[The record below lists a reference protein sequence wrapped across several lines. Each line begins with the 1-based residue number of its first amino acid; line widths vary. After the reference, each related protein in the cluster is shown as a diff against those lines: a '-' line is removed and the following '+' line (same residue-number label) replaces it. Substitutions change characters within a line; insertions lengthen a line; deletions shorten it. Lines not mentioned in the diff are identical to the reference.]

1 MRIGIN
7 ARLYSESGIGRY
19 IRNLLKYLQKLDREN
34 DYFIFLLRKDFEDIN
49 FPKNFTKV
57 LADFSWYGMEEQY
70 KFPGLLNKYKLD
82 LVHIPHFNVPI
93 FYLGKMVVTVHD
105 LIHQN
110 FSMNRATTLD
120 PFTYKV
126 KQFGYSTIF
135 NLALRNSKKIIV
147 PSNYVKSE
155 ILKKFSVYKD
165 KIVVTYEGV
174 DEEILKIKN
183 QISNREIEKTMK
195 HLNIK
200 PPYIFYVGNAHPHK
214 NVEGLIKAFL
224 RIQNLEFRVQNG
236 YKLKLVL
243 SGSDHYFWQ
252 RLKKENMHNDIIY
265 TGYVTDEQLVAL
277 YMGAKAFV
285 MPSFEEGFGIPLL
298 EAMALGTPV
307 VSSDAASL
315 KEIGGDGAIY
325 FDPNNLVEMESKI
338 KEVLNNEKLRKEL
351 VEKGRERVKEF
362 SWEKL
367 AKETLE
373 IYQQKAEHH
382 G

>member
-1 MRIGIN
+1 MRIGID

-19 IRNLLKYLQKLDREN
+19 IRNLLKYLQILDKKNE
-34 DYFIFLLRKDFEDIN
+34 YFVFLLRKDFEDIKLG
-49 FPKNFTKV
+49 KNFTKV
-57 LADFSWYGMEEQY
+57 LADFSWYGIEEQY

-93 FYLGKMVVTVHD
+93 FYMGKMVVTVHD

-110 FSMNRATTLD
+110 FSMKRATTLD

-135 NLALRNSKKIIV
+135 NLALSNSKKIFV

-174 DEEILKIKN
+174 DEEISNIKLQMSDKKIKK
-183 QISNREIEKTMK
+183 SLK
-195 HLNIK
+195 HFNIK

-214 NVEGLIKAFL
+214 NVEGLIKTFL
-224 RIQNLEFRVQNG
+224 NLRKDDQ
-236 YKLKLVL
+236 YLQLVL
-243 SGSDHYFWQ
+243 SGNDHYFWQ
-252 RLKKENMHNDIIY
+252 RIKKEYTHKDIIY

-277 YMGAKAFV
+277 YMGAKVFV

-315 KEIGGDGAIY
+315 KEIGGDGALY
-325 FDPNNLVEMESKI
+325 FDPNNLVEMENKI
-338 KEVLNNEKLRKEL
+338 KEVLNNEKLRIEL
-351 VEKGRERVKEF
+351 VNKGKERIKEF
-362 SWEKL
+362 SWENL
-367 AKETLE
+367 ARSTLE
-373 IYQQKAEHH
+373 VYKSL
-382 G
+382 